1 MSNSLQI
8 TPLGA
13 INFYHYFR
21 AMVKIHAPIH
31 LQIYEREGTKWFFH
45 GGEVFYN
52 ARGIPTDLDSTLK
65 ENGLT
70 RMNVV
75 AELFRISGGKPG
87 FYLANVRDKRYY
99 YCGQDWEDVKAK
111 LRSLGI
117 GRADPMEV

>member
-1 MSNSLQI
+1 
-8 TPLGA
+8 
-13 INFYHYFR
+13 
-21 AMVKIHAPIH
+21 MVKMHAPIH

-75 AELFRISGGKPG
+75 AELFRINGGKSG
-87 FYLANVRDKRYY
+87 FYIANVRDKKYY
-99 YCGQDWEDVKAK
+99 YCGQGWENVKAQ

-117 GRADPMEV
+117 GRDDPMESGA